1 MMKREEEKIF
11 WNNREFCI
19 FLENVTDK
27 DMKLIFELVYK
38 NGIAVQEA
46 LRLRIKDFNINKGCI
61 TVNGQICQE
70 QIGNYTGNKLPDSY
84 QVDMLEG
91 QHERIQKY
99 LADLSEYEQEE
110 CIFQMSRQKLE
121 REFYKV
127 IEKTLLRKMKID
139 NLRYCQRHTYQD
151 SVNGKIY
158 CLQGYS
164 AEGELSMN
172 ESKIETNGKMEVPI
186 WKKLNLTLAE
196 AAVYSGIGINN
207 LRKLCDEN
215 QNTLVLWIGTKRLIK
230 RKKLEELTEKMYVL

>member
-1 MMKREEEKIF
+1 MKQEEEKIF
-11 WNNREFCI
+11 WNNSEFGI

-27 DMKLIFELVYK
+27 DMKFIFELIYK

-46 LRLRIKDFNINKGCI
+46 LRLRIKDFIINKGCI
-61 TVNGQICQE
+61 IVNGQICQE
-70 QIGNYTGNKLPDSY
+70 QIGNYTESKLPDSY

-91 QHERIQKY
+91 QQERIQKY

-164 AEGELSMN
+164 AEGILSMN
-172 ESKIETNGKMEVPI
+172 ENKIETNGKMEVPI